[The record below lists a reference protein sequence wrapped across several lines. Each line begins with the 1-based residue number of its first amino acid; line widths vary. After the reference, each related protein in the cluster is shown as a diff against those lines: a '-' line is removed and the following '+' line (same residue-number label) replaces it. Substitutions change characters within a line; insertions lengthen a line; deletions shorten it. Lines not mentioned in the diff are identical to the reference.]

1 VTAATS
7 TTQASAADVAPAL
20 VLPTL
25 PGNKVIASL
34 SSVSDSEWFALSDF
48 GPIGGPQSY
57 PDLWHTVDAGETW
70 VDTSLADDAAGAAAW
85 VHFADP
91 LNGWLMT
98 NNCCLVATHDGGVTW
113 KLIDAVTPQGDDG
126 AAPAIATS
134 GGRVYVL
141 AEVTNTGNSRIGV
154 MSSPVE
160 TDAFVWSGT
169 TMGDARWGLTPSS
182 GQLVLSEASGWAIAY
197 GATAATSSTP
207 GGAVRRI
214 DGEWT
219 GWSPP
224 CAVSLEVEQPYQTIE
239 LPRLILGASRT
250 GGMVAVVC
258 SQSTAGRSP
267 RAFVSADDGATFR
280 EASRLPDGMTLTD
293 RSWVIVPDDDTILVG
308 VALDT
313 GELAVARSDDG
324 GTSWIVE
331 TSFGVGAEFATATVT
346 ATGRVVVVATI
357 EGNEA
362 TRRDVAQFRDDGGT
376 WLPIGS
382 A

>member
-1 VTAATS
+1 
-7 TTQASAADVAPAL
+7 
-20 VLPTL
+20 
-25 PGNKVIASL
+25 
-34 SSVSDSEWFALSDF
+34 
-48 GPIGGPQSY
+48 
-57 PDLWHTVDAGETW
+57 
-70 VDTSLADDAAGAAAW
+70 
-85 VHFADP
+85 
-91 LNGWLMT
+91 
-98 NNCCLVATHDGGVTW
+98 
-113 KLIDAVTPQGDDG
+113 
-126 AAPAIATS
+126 
-134 GGRVYVL
+134 
-141 AEVTNTGNSRIGV
+141 
-154 MSSPVE
+154 
-160 TDAFVWSGT
+160 
-169 TMGDARWGLTPSS
+169 
-182 GQLVLSEASGWAIAY
+182 
-197 GATAATSSTP
+197 
-207 GGAVRRI
+207 
-214 DGEWT
+214 
-219 GWSPP
+219 
-224 CAVSLEVEQPYQTIE
+224 
-239 LPRLILGASRT
+239 
-250 GGMVAVVC
+250 MVAVVC